1 MEAQT
6 RKLKE
11 DEMRHSKNNS
21 NPKFTSSSY
30 NNRES
35 NFWRNNG
42 TGTTHGGSGRGNH
55 QRGGRDFRGNF
66 YQSGFANNVDSD
78 DDDDDDD
85 DQSNFFKD
93 FHSYTR
99 ANSNSQSNSQSNRQS
114 HSRGNPFHNNSNK
127 GNGGHNKK
135 NNNDNDADK
144 EEDNYTLLGV
154 SSNATERDIKSAYRK
169 LALKYHPDKNQGDEA
184 ATEMFK
190 KITGAYSILS
200 DKQSRAKYD
209 HTRRYS

>member
-1 MEAQT
+1 
-6 RKLKE
+6 
-11 DEMRHSKNNS
+11 MRHSKNNA

-30 NNRES
+30 NRES
-35 NFWRNNG
+35 FWRNNAAG
-42 TGTTHGGSGRGNH
+42 TQGGRGYNSGAGGGRGNY
-55 QRGGRDFRGNF
+55 GK
-66 YQSGFANNVDSD
+66 GFFHRHIDSDDDED
-78 DDDDDDD
+78 DDDDDDHN
-85 DQSNFFKD
+85 NFFKH
-93 FHSYTR
+93 FNNYTKAN
-99 ANSNSQSNSQSNRQS
+99 ANSNSHSNRNNRGNQYYNNS
-114 HSRGNPFHNNSNK
+114 HSNYSNK
-127 GNGGHNKK
+127 GGGGYNKK
-135 NNNDNDADK
+135 TNDDTEK

-190 KITGAYSILS
+190 KITSAYSVLS